1 MSERRPMKRL
11 DGLVRWT
18 LIAMASCTTVSS
30 QAPPVDAV
38 ASFDGDE
45 VDAVREPMDAP
56 DVAVRMDAGMDAARG
71 IDAALDAS
79 APRDLG
85 GPDAVGDVATVD
97 RPDVVLPEIPTDP
110 AGLAAPGSE
119 CGGDAG
125 VREGDPTIAAPRPIL
140 PQSVSRV
147 TSQRPTFRWALPEGT
162 TGARVEVCADRCCTR
177 VLQTLEAEGT
187 SVRPTT
193 ALPPGMAYWRMF
205 GRRAGATGS
214 RASATWEFEVRRRDT
229 PVDSSWGTIRDFT
242 GDGFDDLLLSSGA
255 RNADGTL
262 NFYVVEGGSSGP
274 RAPRIFGRV
283 DDLPRYQYI
292 IVGDFNGDGRADLT
306 YTWQSQSER
315 RDFRL
320 DVLQSRPI
328 GAPSVMQLNVADI
341 RGADLNGAAV
351 TDWNGDGYSDLL
363 TSAYFFNAARSDIVG
378 SVLLV
383 YLGSPAGL
391 SRLPQQVERLDGL
404 VARPWVGVRSEVGD
418 VDSDGYGDIVVSD
431 LVYGRSGQ
439 GRTILHGQGVGPV
452 RASTAFALSDP
463 RDEAL
468 VLRPAG
474 DQDGDGVGEVIC
486 KTDTSPPLYTYRGA
500 SGLAGP
506 AEPVREPA
514 GSVGGRDFG
523 NGLGA
528 ADLNG
533 DGFADLLV
541 GSPFTAADVMDD
553 RVTPF
558 NGGRLYVYFGS
569 PAGLL
574 RNPIWFARVRPTD
587 PADLPLGFA
596 ERVAAPGDL
605 NGDGIDDA
613 AALDFERGTACFI
626 AGTRELVGERLGDC
640 ITVPGG
646 LPIPY

>member
-1 MSERRPMKRL
+1 MSERRPLKRL
-11 DGLVRWT
+11 DGLVRWA
-18 LIAMASCTTVSS
+18 LIAVASCSTVSP

-38 ASFDGDE
+38 AWVDGDE

-56 DVAVRMDAGMDAARG
+56 DVAVRVDAATVL
-71 IDAALDAS
+71 DAALDAPP
-79 APRDLG
+79 PRDLG
-85 GPDAVGDVATVD
+85 GPDAAGDVATVD
-97 RPDVVLPEIPTDP
+97 RPEVVLPEIPTDP

-125 VREGDPTIAAPRPIL
+125 VREGDPTIAPPRPIV

-147 TSQRPTFRWALPEGT
+147 TSQRPSFRWALPEGT

-242 GDGFDDLLLSSGA
+242 GDGFDDLLLSSGV

-262 NFYVVEGGSSGP
+262 NFYMMEGASGGP
-274 RAPRIFGRV
+274 RAPRIFARADHFPLV
-283 DDLPRYQYI
+283 DHI
-292 IVGDFNGDGRADLT
+292 IVGDFNGDGRADLG
-306 YTWQSQSER
+306 YRWQSDSEN

-320 DVLQSRPI
+320 NVLQSQPI
-328 GAPSVMQLNVADI
+328 GAPGVLQLNVADI
-341 RGADLNGAAV
+341 RGADLSGLAV
-351 TDWNGDGYSDLL
+351 ADWNGDGYSDLL
-363 TSAYFFNAARSDIVG
+363 TSAKFYNDSRTAIVG

-404 VARPWVGVRSEVGD
+404 IFRPWVGVLSEVGD
-418 VDSDGYGDIVVSD
+418 VDTDGYGDIVVYDS
-431 LVYGRSGQ
+431 VYSRTGQ
-439 GRTILHGQGVGPV
+439 GRSILYGQRTGPL
-452 RASTAFALSDP
+452 RASTALALPDPSD
-463 RDEAL
+463 ETL
-468 VLRPAG
+468 ILRPAG
-474 DQDGDGVGEVIC
+474 DQDGDGIGEVLSF
-486 KTDTSPPLYTYRGA
+486 TEARPPLFVHRGG
-500 SGLAGP
+500 SRLAGP

-514 GSVGGRDFG
+514 GSSGGRDFG
-523 NGLGA
+523 DGLGA

-596 ERVAAPGDL
+596 ERIVAPGDL
-605 NGDGIDDA
+605 DGDGIDDA
-613 AALDFERGTACFI
+613 VALDFERGTACFI
-626 AGTRELVGERLGDC
+626 AGSRELVGGRLGDC

-646 LPIPY
+646 LPFPY